1 MTRRS
6 EEWLA
11 EYSKRNV
18 ERVELAR
25 QWNGNVAKTVVQPLY
40 PIVSLCRAAG
50 IEEPQPEFRFHPKRQ
65 WRLDYAWPLRMLG
78 LEIDGGIWTDGRH
91 TRGSGRLK
99 DMEKQSEAA
108 ILGYRLL
115 YVTPQQ
121 VKDGT
126 AMDRIRRALGA

>member
-18 ERVELAR
+18 ERVQLAR
-25 QWNGNVAKTVVQPLY
+25 EWNGNVAKATVVPIY

-78 LEIDGGIWTDGRH
+78 LEIDGGIWTEGRH

-126 AMDRIRRALGA
+126 AMDRIRRALGV